1 MYAGR
6 IAPEKGLP
14 LLFDAFELVSEIR
27 PDAKLMVVGDWEHNK
42 SLRRRLAKM
51 REKYQVIL
59 PCEQPHSQ
67 LGEYY
72 EMADVFTFP
81 STTDT
86 QALVLHEVALAGL
99 PIVLADTELDL
110 VVEPGINGEF
120 GGTTPIAFAAA
131 LLKVIDRLADPA
143 WADRARSRSQELAGQ
158 WSLESQAEAMMRI
171 YEELSDRR

>member
-1 MYAGR
+1 
-6 IAPEKGLP
+6 
-14 LLFDAFELVSEIR
+14 
-27 PDAKLMVVGDWEHNK
+27 
-42 SLRRRLAKM
+42 
-51 REKYQVIL
+51 
-59 PCEQPHSQ
+59 
-67 LGEYY
+67 
-72 EMADVFTFP
+72 MADVFTFP